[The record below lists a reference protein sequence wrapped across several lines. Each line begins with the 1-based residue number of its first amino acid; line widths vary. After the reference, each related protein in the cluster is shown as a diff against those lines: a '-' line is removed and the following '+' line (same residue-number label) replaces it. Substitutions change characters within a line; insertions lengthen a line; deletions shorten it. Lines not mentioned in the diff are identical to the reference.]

1 MRSFNITAAA
11 LLVGVVLSG
20 PGFAAATQASRPGAV
35 PAKPAVSVSTD
46 ADCEKTGSDV
56 SALIDASAMSPNI
69 SAARAVFQV
78 GIMNCM
84 EGRSDEANKQYQS
97 ARKLLG
103 SDQPKPTIV
112 SPRS

>member
-11 LLVGVVLSG
+11 FLVGVVLSG

-35 PAKPAVSVSTD
+35 PAKPPVSISSD

-56 SALIDASAMSPNI
+56 SALIDASTTSPNI

-97 ARKLLG
+97 AKKLLG
-103 SDQPKPTIV
+103 SDQPKAPIV
-112 SPRS
+112 LPKS